1 MTLGRFITFEGPEGA
16 GKSTQAARLR
26 AYLERKGVEVV
37 SAREPGGTKVG
48 EAIRGVLQYNEAGE
62 PPVPEAEVLL
72 FEASRAQLVRQVFLP
87 ALARGAWVVSDR
99 FFDSTSA
106 YQGYGRG
113 FGVATLG
120 EINRFAAAG
129 RVPDMTVL
137 LDLDVAEGMRRVAA
151 RAEKARYDRI
161 EAEEIAFH
169 EKVRRGYLALAA
181 AEPARFRVLDASRGA
196 DAVAEDIRRL
206 VDGAFFAQG

>member
-1 MTLGRFITFEGPEGA
+1 MKPGRFITFEGPEGA

-26 AYLERKGVEVV
+26 AFLLENGVEVV

-87 ALARGAWVVSDR
+87 ALERGAWVVSDR
-99 FFDSTSA
+99 FADSTSA

-120 EINRFAAAG
+120 EINRFATGG
-129 RVPDMTVL
+129 RMPDMTFL
-137 LDLDVAEGMRRVAA
+137 LDLDVAEGMRRVAS
-151 RAEKARYDRI
+151 RAEKVRYDRI
-161 EAEEIAFH
+161 EAEELAFH
-169 EKVRRGYLALAA
+169 EKVRAGYLELAK
-181 AEPARFRVLDASRGA
+181 AEPGRFRVIDASRGE
-196 DAVAEDIRRL
+196 DAVAEEIRRT
-206 VDGAFFAQG
+206 VREAFFA

>member
-1 MTLGRFITFEGPEGA
+1 MKPGRFITFEGPEGA

-26 AYLERKGVEVV
+26 AFLLENGVEVV
-37 SAREPGGTKVG
+37 FAREPGGTKVG

-87 ALARGAWVVSDR
+87 ALERGAWVVSDR
-99 FFDSTSA
+99 FADSTSA

-120 EINRFAAAG
+120 EINRFATGG
-129 RVPDMTVL
+129 RMPDMTFL
-137 LDLDVAEGMRRVAA
+137 LDLDVAEGMRRVAS
-151 RAEKARYDRI
+151 RAEKVRYDRI
-161 EAEEIAFH
+161 EAEELAFH
-169 EKVRRGYLALAA
+169 EKVRAGYLELAK
-181 AEPARFRVLDASRGA
+181 AEPGRFRVIDASRGE
-196 DAVAEDIRRL
+196 DAVAEEIRRT
-206 VDGAFFAQG
+206 VREAFFA

>member
-1 MTLGRFITFEGPEGA
+1 MKPGRFITFEGPEGA

-26 AYLERKGVEVV
+26 AFLLEKGVEVV

-72 FEASRAQLVRQVFLP
+72 FEASRVQLVRQVFLP
-87 ALARGAWVVSDR
+87 ALERGAWVVSDR
-99 FFDSTSA
+99 FYDSTSA

-120 EINRFAAAG
+120 EINRFATAG
-129 RVPDMTVL
+129 RVPDMTFL
-137 LDLDVAEGMRRVAA
+137 LDLDVAEGMRRVAS
-151 RAEKARYDRI
+151 RAEKVRYDRI
-161 EAEEIAFH
+161 EAEELAFH
-169 EKVRRGYLALAA
+169 EKVRTGYLELAK
-181 AEPARFRVLDASRGA
+181 AEPGRFRVIDASRGE
-196 DAVAEDIRRL
+196 DAVAEEIRRI
-206 VDGAFFAQG
+206 VGEAFFA

>member
-1 MTLGRFITFEGPEGA
+1 MKPGRFITFEGPEGA

-26 AYLERKGVEVV
+26 AFLLENGVEVV

-87 ALARGAWVVSDR
+87 ALERGAWVVSDR
-99 FFDSTSA
+99 FADSTSA

-120 EINRFAAAG
+120 AINRFATGG
-129 RVPDMTVL
+129 RMPDMTFL
-137 LDLDVAEGMRRVAA
+137 LDLDVAEGMRRVAS
-151 RAEKARYDRI
+151 RAEKVRYDRI
-161 EAEEIAFH
+161 EAEELAFH
-169 EKVRRGYLALAA
+169 EKVRAGYLELAK
-181 AEPARFRVLDASRGA
+181 AEPGRFRVIDASRGE
-196 DAVAEDIRRL
+196 DAVAEEIRRT
-206 VDGAFFAQG
+206 VREAFFA

>member
-1 MTLGRFITFEGPEGA
+1 MTPGRFITFEGPEGA

-26 AYLERKGVEVV
+26 EFLASKGLEVV

-99 FFDSTSA
+99 FADSTSA

-113 FGVATLG
+113 FGVETLG
-120 EINRFAAAG
+120 EINRFATAG
-129 RVPDMTVL
+129 RVPDLTLL
-137 LDLDVAEGMRRVAA
+137 LDLDVAEGMKRVAA
-151 RAEKARYDRI
+151 RAPEKRRYDRI
-161 EAEEIAFH
+161 EAEELAFH
-169 EKVRRGYLALAA
+169 EKVRAGYLALAA
-181 AEPARFRVLDASRGA
+181 AEPARFRVLDASRGE
-196 DAVAEDIRRL
+196 DAIAGEIRQI
-206 VDGAFFAQG
+206 VSDAFFA

>member
-1 MTLGRFITFEGPEGA
+1 M
-16 GKSTQAARLR
+16 
-26 AYLERKGVEVV
+26 EVV

-87 ALARGAWVVSDR
+87 ALERGAWVVSDR
-99 FFDSTSA
+99 FADSTSA

-120 EINRFAAAG
+120 EINRFATGG
-129 RVPDMTVL
+129 RMPDMTFL
-137 LDLDVAEGMRRVAA
+137 LDLDVAEGMRRVAS
-151 RAEKARYDRI
+151 RAEKVRYDRI
-161 EAEEIAFH
+161 EAEELAFH
-169 EKVRRGYLALAA
+169 EKVRAGYLELAK
-181 AEPARFRVLDASRGA
+181 AEPGRFRVIDASRGE
-196 DAVAEDIRRL
+196 DAVAEEIRRT
-206 VDGAFFAQG
+206 VREAFFA

>member
-1 MTLGRFITFEGPEGA
+1 MKPGRFITFEGPEGA

-26 AYLERKGVEVV
+26 AFLLENGVEVV

-99 FFDSTSA
+99 FADSTSA

-120 EINRFAAAG
+120 EINRFATAG
-129 RVPDMTVL
+129 RMPDMTFL
-137 LDLDVAEGMRRVAA
+137 LDLDVAEGMRRVSS
-151 RAEKARYDRI
+151 RAEKVRYDRI
-161 EAEEIAFH
+161 EAEELAFH
-169 EKVRRGYLALAA
+169 EKVRAGYLELAK
-181 AEPARFRVLDASRGA
+181 AEPGRFRVIDASRGE
-196 DAVAEDIRRL
+196 DAVAEEIRRT
-206 VDGAFFAQG
+206 VREAFCA

>member
-1 MTLGRFITFEGPEGA
+1 MKPGRFITFEGPEGA

-26 AYLERKGVEVV
+26 AFLLEKGVEVV

-87 ALARGAWVVSDR
+87 ALERGAWVVSDR
-99 FFDSTSA
+99 FYDSTSA

-120 EINRFAAAG
+120 EINRFATAG
-129 RVPDMTVL
+129 RVPDMTFL
-137 LDLDVAEGMRRVAA
+137 LDLDVAEGMRRVAS
-151 RAEKARYDRI
+151 RAEKVRYDRI
-161 EAEEIAFH
+161 EAEELAFH
-169 EKVRRGYLALAA
+169 EKVRTGYLELAK
-181 AEPARFRVLDASRGA
+181 AEPGRFRVIDASRGE
-196 DAVAEDIRRL
+196 DAVAEEIRRI
-206 VDGAFFAQG
+206 VGEAFFA